1 MRYDLAVI
9 GSGGGAFAAAIA
21 ARRKGKTVVMI
32 DRDTVGG
39 TCVNTGCVPSKALLA
54 AAQARHIALEQ
65 RFPGIRTGAEPVDAT
80 TLVGGKRE
88 LIEGMRAAKYVDLA
102 AEYGWEIMPGH
113 ASFRDGPV
121 LEVAHT
127 EGSTIRV
134 EAEHYL
140 IATGSTPWAPP
151 IDGLDQ
157 VDYLTS
163 TTAMDLDTLPTS
175 LLVLGAGYVGLEQ
188 AQLFA
193 HLGAEVTVVARS
205 RLASA
210 EEPEISAGIE
220 RIFTDDGITVHTH
233 TTINSLRSEPNG
245 QVMATLTDSEGQRR
259 TLSAERLL
267 VATGRRPV
275 TDGLNLDAVGVKTG
289 PRGEIVVDEHL
300 RTDHPRIWATGDV
313 TGHPQFVYVAAAH
326 GTLVADNAFDD
337 SDGGGVDGGG
347 VDGGVGRTLDYH
359 HLPRVT
365 FTSPQIASAGLT
377 DAQAVE
383 QGYACECRVLPLE
396 YVPRAVV
403 NRDTRGVIKL
413 VAEHGTGRLLGAHV
427 LAEGAGEVIATA
439 VYALANDMTVQQMA
453 DLWCPYLTMA
463 EGIKLA
469 AQTFTRDVS
478 KLSCCAA

>member
-1 MRYDLAVI
+1 MRCDLAVI

-21 ARRKGKTVVMI
+21 ARRMGKTVVMI
-32 DRDTVGG
+32 DRGTIGG

-54 AAQARHIALEQ
+54 AAQARHIALDQ
-65 RFPGIRTGAEPVDAT
+65 RFPGIRTGAEPVDAAA
-80 TLVGGKRE
+80 LFGGKHE
-88 LIEGMRAAKYVDLA
+88 LVEGMRAAKYVDLA
-102 AEYGWEIMPGH
+102 AEYGWQIVPGH

-121 LEVAHT
+121 LTVAHT
-127 EGSTIRV
+127 DGSTIRV

-163 TTAMDLDTLPTS
+163 TTAMDLDTLPAS

-193 HLGAEVTVVARS
+193 HLGVEVTVVTRS

-233 TTINSLRSEPNG
+233 TTISSVRRAANG
-245 QVMATLTDSEGQRR
+245 QLMATLTDADGQHR
-259 TLSAERLL
+259 TLSADRLL

-289 PRGEIVVDEHL
+289 PRGEVMVDDHL
-300 RTDHPRIWATGDV
+300 RTDNPRIWAAGDV
-313 TGHPQFVYVAAAH
+313 TGRPQFVYVAAAH
-326 GTLVADNAFDD
+326 GTLVADNAFNSAD
-337 SDGGGVDGGG
+337 GGVDGEP
-347 VDGGVGRTLDYH
+347 GRTLDYH

-413 VAEHGTGRLLGAHV
+413 VAEHGSGRLLGAHV
-427 LAEGAGEVIATA
+427 LAESAGEVIATA
-439 VYALANDMTVQQMA
+439 VSALANDMTVQQMA